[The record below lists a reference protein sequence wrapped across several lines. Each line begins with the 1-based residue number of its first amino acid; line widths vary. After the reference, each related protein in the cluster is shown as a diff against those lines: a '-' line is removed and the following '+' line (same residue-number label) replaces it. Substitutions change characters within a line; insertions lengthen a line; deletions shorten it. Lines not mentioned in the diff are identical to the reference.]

1 MVNELPEQIVP
12 LFTVMVGVALTV
24 TTLTAVSAPMQP
36 KALVPVTLYEVV
48 VVGDTT
54 EVPLEKVYVEAPLG
68 VIVKELPLQIV
79 PLFTVIV
86 GVALTVTKLT
96 AVSAPM
102 QPKALVPVTLYE
114 VVVVG
119 DTTEVP
125 LEKVYVEAPEGVM
138 VNELPE
144 QIVPLFTVMV
154 GVVFTVTALTAV
166 FVATQPKALVPVTL
180 YEVVVVGD
188 TTEVPLEKVYVE
200 APEGVIVKELPLQ
213 IVPLFTVMVGVAL
226 TVTKLTAV
234 LAP

>member
-1 MVNELPEQIVP
+1 
-12 LFTVMVGVALTV
+12 
-24 TTLTAVSAPMQP
+24 TAVSAPMQP

-166 FVATQPKALVPVTL
+166 
-180 YEVVVVGD
+180 
-188 TTEVPLEKVYVE
+188 
-200 APEGVIVKELPLQ
+200 
-213 IVPLFTVMVGVAL
+213 
-226 TVTKLTAV
+226 
-234 LAP
+234 